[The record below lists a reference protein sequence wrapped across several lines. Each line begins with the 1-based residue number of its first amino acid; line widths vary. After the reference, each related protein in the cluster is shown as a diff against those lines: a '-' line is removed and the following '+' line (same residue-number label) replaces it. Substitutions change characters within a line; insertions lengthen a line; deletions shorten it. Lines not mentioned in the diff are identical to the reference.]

1 VALIEARGVG
11 IQFLT
16 TRRRNLKV
24 RDLFVQGGRRRARAD
39 EFWAL
44 RHATFSVDAGE
55 AVGVIGRN
63 GTGKSTLLK
72 LIAGVLIPDEGTIT
86 TRAEVAPLLE
96 LSAGFS
102 GELTG
107 RENVQVVGC
116 LHGLGRS
123 ELRRLMPQIFEFA
136 GPQVAAAENLPVRHY
151 STGMQVR
158 LGFAVLAQLRHPIL
172 LVDEVLAVGDK
183 DFREK
188 CYATIEGMLADGRT
202 LVLVS
207 HNENDLRRFCT
218 RGLYIDDGVIRTD
231 GPLDEALDAYNSR

>member
-1 VALIEARGVG
+1 MALIEADGVG
-11 IQFLT
+11 IRFLT
-16 TRRRNLKV
+16 TRRRNLKL
-24 RDLFVQGGRRRARAD
+24 RDLFVQGGRRRAPTG
-39 EFWAL
+39 EFWAV
-44 RHATFSVDAGE
+44 RDATFRIEAGE

-72 LIAGVLIPDEGTIT
+72 LIAGVLIPDEGTIA
-86 TRAEVAPLLE
+86 TRAKVAPLLE

-107 RENVQVVGC
+107 RENVQVVGS
-116 LHGLGRS
+116 LHGIGRA
-123 ELRRLMPQIFEFA
+123 EMRDLMPQIFAFA
-136 GPQVAAAENLPVRHY
+136 GPQVEAAMNLPVRHY
-151 STGMQVR
+151 SSGMQVR

-183 DFREK
+183 DFKEK
-188 CYATIEGMLADGRT
+188 CYATIEGMLEQGRT

-218 RGLYIDDGVIRTD
+218 RGLFLDAGEIRTD
-231 GPLDEALDAYNSR
+231 ASLDEALDAYNAP

>member
-1 VALIEARGVG
+1 VALIEADGVG
-11 IQFLT
+11 IRFLT
-16 TRRRNLKV
+16 TRRRNLKL
-24 RDLFVQGGRRRARAD
+24 RDLFVQGGRRRAPTG
-39 EFWAL
+39 EFWAV
-44 RHATFSVDAGE
+44 RDATFRIEAGE

-72 LIAGVLIPDEGTIT
+72 LIAGVLIPDEGTIA
-86 TRAEVAPLLE
+86 TRAKVAPLLE

-107 RENVQVVGC
+107 RENVQVVGS
-116 LHGLGRS
+116 LHGIGRA
-123 ELRRLMPQIFEFA
+123 EMRDLMPQIFAFA
-136 GPQVAAAENLPVRHY
+136 GPQVEAAMNLPVRHY
-151 STGMQVR
+151 SSGMQVR

-183 DFREK
+183 DFKEK
-188 CYATIEGMLADGRT
+188 CYATIEGMLAEGRT

-218 RGLYIDDGVIRTD
+218 RGLFLDGGVIRTD
-231 GPLDEALDAYNSR
+231 ASLAEALDAYNSP

>member
-1 VALIEARGVG
+1 MALIEADGVG
-11 IQFLT
+11 IRFLT
-16 TRRRNLKV
+16 TRRRNLKL
-24 RDLFVQGGRRRARAD
+24 RDLFVQGGRRRAPTG
-39 EFWAL
+39 EFWAV
-44 RHATFSVDAGE
+44 RDATFRIEAGE

-72 LIAGVLIPDEGTIT
+72 LIAGVLIPDEGTIA
-86 TRAEVAPLLE
+86 TRAKVAPLLE

-107 RENVQVVGC
+107 RENVQVVGS
-116 LHGLGRS
+116 LHGIGRA
-123 ELRRLMPQIFEFA
+123 EMRELMPQIFAFA
-136 GPQVAAAENLPVRHY
+136 GPQVEAAMNLPVRHY
-151 STGMQVR
+151 SSGMQVR

-183 DFREK
+183 DFKEK
-188 CYATIEGMLADGRT
+188 CYATIEGMLAEGRT

-218 RGLYIDDGVIRTD
+218 RGLFLDAGEIRTD
-231 GPLDEALDAYNSR
+231 ASLDEALDAYNAP